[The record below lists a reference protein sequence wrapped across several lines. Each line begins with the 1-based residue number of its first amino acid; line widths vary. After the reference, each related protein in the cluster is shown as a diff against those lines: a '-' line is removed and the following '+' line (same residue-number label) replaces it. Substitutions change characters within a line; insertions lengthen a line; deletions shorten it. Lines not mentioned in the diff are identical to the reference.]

1 MKFCL
6 LSKFVPILLS
16 KIFALNN
23 ILKLQS
29 YLNLIFSFFERCQ
42 WNFMLCAIL
51 LYGVYCIFLI
61 YKLFIFLKAQKL
73 EL

>member
-1 MKFCL
+1 MKFYL
-6 LSKFVPILLS
+6 LSKFVPVLLS

-29 YLNLIFSFFERCQ
+29 YLDLIFPFFQRCQ
-42 WNFMLCAIL
+42 WNFMLSAIL
-51 LYGVYCIFLI
+51 LYGVYCIFLT
-61 YKLFIFLKAQKL
+61 YELGAQKL